1 MRDTL
6 KQVIVECE
14 LTPIAS
20 QKSDFIEVSRKQN
33 VDEEFVFVLNHSN
46 KDGFVVLG
54 KDSEDMVSGAK
65 LSSGVKIVV
74 PAGSWMVL
82 QSNKH

>member
-1 MRDTL
+1 M
-6 KQVIVECE
+6 
-14 LTPIAS
+14 
-20 QKSDFIEVSRKQN
+20 
-33 VDEEFVFVLNHSN
+33 LNHSN

-65 LSSGVKIVV
+65 LSSGLKIVV
-74 PAGSWMVL
+74 PAGSWMIL